1 MDEPKKAQR
10 IINTL
15 TGPWEKKH
23 LPLWAQALPPWINSD
38 HLTILGILAGFI
50 IGAGYILCRYSHWW
64 LLLTNF
70 GLLVHWY
77 ADSLDG
83 TLARIRHKERE
94 RYGYFVDH
102 MSDAWT
108 TLILCVSIGFST
120 MMQLDIALFVA
131 IGYLL
136 MMVYAHV
143 RAYTHHDFVLS
154 YGRFG
159 PTEVRIVIALL
170 NFVLIFWN
178 PVIYQQGSEV
188 RTLLDAAGFTIGCI
202 FIIIF
207 MTVGIREAIK
217 LDRLDR
223 AHHTPDQ
230 IYR

>member
-1 MDEPKKAQR
+1 MDDQQKAKR

-15 TGPWEKKH
+15 TGTWEKKN
-23 LPLWAQALPPWINSD
+23 LPRWAAALPPWINPD
-38 HLTILGILAGFI
+38 HLTVLGILSGFI

-70 GLLVHWY
+70 GLFVHWY

-102 MSDAWT
+102 LSDAWT
-108 TLILCVSIGFST
+108 TIVLCISIGFST
-120 MMQLDIALFVA
+120 LMQLDIALFVA
-131 IGYLL
+131 LGYLL

-143 RAYTHHDFVLS
+143 RAYTHHDFILS

-159 PTEVRIVIALL
+159 PTELRIVIGLL

-178 PVIYQQGSEV
+178 PVIYQNGEYI
-188 RTLLDAAGFTIGCI
+188 RTLLDAAGFIIACI
-202 FIIIF
+202 FVIIF
-207 MTVGIREAIK
+207 ISVGIRDAIR

-223 AHHTPDQ
+223 GRYT
-230 IYR
+230 

>member
-1 MDEPKKAQR
+1 MEDQKKAQR
-10 IINTL
+10 VINTL
-15 TGPWEKKH
+15 TSGWEKKN
-23 LPLWAQALPPWINSD
+23 LPRWADALPSWINPD
-38 HLTILGILAGFI
+38 HLTVLGILSALV

-70 GLLVHWY
+70 GLFVHWY

-108 TLILCVSIGFST
+108 TVVLCTSLGFST
-120 MMQLDIALFVA
+120 MMQLDVALFIA

-136 MMVYAHV
+136 MNVYVHV
-143 RAYTHHDFVLS
+143 RAYTHRDFILS

-159 PTEVRIVIALL
+159 PTEVRIVIGLL

-178 PVIYQQGSEV
+178 PIIYQQGSNT
-188 RTLLDAAGFTIGCI
+188 RTMLDAAGFIAACI
-202 FIIIF
+202 FVIIF
-207 MTVGIREAIK
+207 MTVGIRDAIT

-223 AHHTPDQ
+223 SQRTQ
-230 IYR
+230 NSKS